1 MSMRASFDRFWRA
14 ECQRIRWRAL
24 ALPLATLLVGVTSCF
39 ATGCMQEQGGRQ
51 RVAEAITLEEVQGAP
66 DADSA
71 REPIAYDPSVPDGA
85 DVPYVSTPEA
95 VVDSMLALAGVTAN
109 DVVYDLG
116 SGDGRI
122 PIRAARAYGARGVGI
137 EIRPDLV
144 QAARRNAEA
153 AGVADRVTFRQGDL
167 FEVDISGATVVT
179 LYLLPAVNVALRPKL
194 FRELEPGTRVVSRD
208 FDMREWTPDRTTEAW
223 GTTLY
228 LWRIP
233 DTPPP
238 FVNAQE

>member
-1 MSMRASFDRFWRA
+1 MKALQRFVSRRIRRGLFRPVQITRAS
-14 ECQRIRWRAL
+14 
-24 ALPLATLLVGVTSCF
+24 LATLLVACCF
-39 ATGCMQEQGGRQ
+39 ATGCTQERSGPQ
-51 RVAEAITLEEVQGAP
+51 RAAESVTLEEVRGTQ

-71 REPIAYDPSVPDGA
+71 RERSAYDPSVPDGS

-95 VVDSMLALAGVTAN
+95 VVDSMLALAGVTSGDA
-109 DVVYDLG
+109 VYDLG

-122 PIRAARAYGARGVGI
+122 PIRAATAYGARGVGI

-144 QAARRNAEA
+144 QTARRNAEA

-167 FEVDISGATVVT
+167 FEADISGATVVT

-194 FRELEPGTRVVSRD
+194 LRELEPGTRVVSRD
-208 FDMREWTPDRTTEAW
+208 FDMREWTPERTAVV
-223 GTTLY
+223 GGATLY

-233 DTPPP
+233 DAPPP
-238 FVNAQE
+238 FVQAEE